1 MKSLH
6 FASPL
11 TAHGRCASQRYNEAH
26 MFWHTNGKHFFFF
39 FFPSFFFFFR
49 GFFYFS
55 GSATLNTRLLQ
66 ALGEKGKVHWFSHT
80 AGKRKVGALRVQR
93 HLVPQHCWVSWPCH
107 CLLWAAG
114 DYVIIQLHWKKKNN
128 NNNFKKPFISF
139 GEKVTNLSPTDS
151 KNPTGKRMGK
161 RKQMVV
167 FAMFSCII
175 AVFSPDCAYKSWLL
189 PWCMSL

>member
-1 MKSLH
+1 VRIYYLQTARQGIFPLFSPCGFQTQTMFSKPALSVGRQCEQEHDQGAAVKSLH

-39 FFPSFFFFFR
+39 FPFFFFFFR

-114 DYVIIQLHWKKKNN
+114 DYVIISGFTGKKKIIIIILKSHL
-128 NNNFKKPFISF
+128 FLLEKK
-139 GEKVTNLSPTDS
+139 
-151 KNPTGKRMGK
+151 
-161 RKQMVV
+161 
-167 FAMFSCII
+167 
-175 AVFSPDCAYKSWLL
+175 
-189 PWCMSL
+189 